1 MAQSAQVNAQ
11 VVMLDKCDYDALPA
25 EENIQAITKLKQ
37 ERHALVLCHTYQRPE
52 VHRIADVVG
61 DSYALSVAATKTQH
75 PIIVFCGVHFMAE
88 TAKILNPT
96 KKVLLPSLDA
106 GCGLAETITA
116 EKVRAWKKRYPGAPL
131 VLYINSSADVKAEAD
146 IICTST
152 NTLKA
157 VEAAKGDV
165 VLLAPDKNL
174 YYNTQPKTK
183 KNLIPWEGYCP
194 VHRAMN
200 SDMLEYA
207 IELHPDAVVVVH
219 PECNP
224 EITEQADA
232 ILSTSGM
239 VDYVRSSP
247 AHEFIIGTE
256 IGLVNMLQ
264 RMFPEKKIYGLLQ
277 RNKSCDES
285 CVCPYMKAVTLGKVR
300 RSLEQD
306 THEIAVL
313 EEIRIKAL
321 AALQKMLILGRDT

>member
-1 MAQSAQVNAQ
+1 MEHIQNAQ
-11 VVMLDKCDYDALPA
+11 VLAGTCTYDELRA
-25 EENIQAITKLKQ
+25 EENITAIERLKK

-61 DSYALSVAATKTQH
+61 DSYALSVAATKTEH
-75 PIIVFCGVHFMAE
+75 PVIVFCGVHFMAE
-88 TAKILNPT
+88 TAKILNPA

-116 EKVRAWKKRYPGAPL
+116 EKVREWKKQHLGAPL
-131 VLYINSSADVKAEAD
+131 ALYINSSAEVKAEAD

-157 VEAAKGDV
+157 VEAVSGNI

-183 KNLIPWEGYCP
+183 KKLIPWEGYCP

-200 SDMLEYA
+200 RDMLEYA
-207 IELHPDAVVVVH
+207 IEQYPTAIILVH

-224 EITEQADA
+224 EVTAKADA
-232 ILSTSGM
+232 VLSTTGM
-239 VDYVRSSP
+239 VEYVRNSS
-247 AHEFIIGTE
+247 AKEYIIGTE
-256 IGLVNMLQ
+256 FGLVQMLQ

-285 CVCPYMKAVTLGKVR
+285 CVCPYMKAITLGKIR
-300 RSLEQD
+300 HALENNM
-306 THEIAVL
+306 HEIMVA
-313 EEIRIKAL
+313 EEIRRKAL
-321 AALQKMLILGRDT
+321 VALQRMLLLGRDT